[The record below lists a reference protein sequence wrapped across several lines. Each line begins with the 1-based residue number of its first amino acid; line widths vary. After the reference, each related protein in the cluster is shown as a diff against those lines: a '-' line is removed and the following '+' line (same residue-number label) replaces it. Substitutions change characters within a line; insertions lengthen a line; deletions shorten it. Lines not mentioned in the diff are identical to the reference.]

1 LPGLAAAGTGG
12 GRKSMELKK
21 GRGCRD
27 AQEAVA
33 KVLMAARDPTDG
45 VPEAHVDAALA
56 AVAAAA
62 EARGGAA
69 AGPAAPHPGGA
80 APPR

>member
-1 LPGLAAAGTGG
+1 
-12 GRKSMELKK
+12 MELKK

-69 AGPAAPHPGGA
+69 AGPAAPGGA
-80 APPR
+80 AHRGDDSWSRASRSWS